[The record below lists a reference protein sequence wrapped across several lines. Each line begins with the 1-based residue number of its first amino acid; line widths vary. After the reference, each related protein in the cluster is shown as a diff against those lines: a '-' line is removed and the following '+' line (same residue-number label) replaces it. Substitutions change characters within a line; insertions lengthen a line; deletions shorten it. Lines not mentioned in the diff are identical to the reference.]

1 MSKDLRRD
9 LAAGLTAAL
18 ATLAPA
24 GAARASIAHAAAAP
38 PHAPVAHLI
47 SHSREAVPF
56 IADDYAAALA
66 AARAKHVPI
75 FVEAWAP
82 W

>member
-1 MSKDLRRD
+1 MSRTGFRMSL
-9 LAAGLTAAL
+9 
-18 ATLAPA
+18 
-24 GAARASIAHAAAAP
+24 GAIAVAVTICAAAP
-38 PHAPVAHLI
+38 SNAAPKSAAPSGAHLI

-56 IADDYAAALA
+56 VADDYAHALA
-66 AARAKHVPI
+66 VARAKHVPI

>member
-9 LAAGLTAAL
+9 LAAGLAAAL

-24 GAARASIAHAAAAP
+24 GAARAATARAAAP
-38 PHAPVAHLI
+38 ASHAPVAHLI

-56 IADDYAAALA
+56 VADDYAGALA
-66 AARAKHVPI
+66 AARAKKVPI

>member
-1 MSKDLRRD
+1 MSRTKFTLSVAA
-9 LAAGLTAAL
+9 LVAAGGLSAGVAAAGAPAHAGTAA
-18 ATLAPA
+18 
-24 GAARASIAHAAAAP
+24 
-38 PHAPVAHLI
+38 AHLI

-56 IADDYAAALA
+56 IADDYAGALA
-66 AARAKHVPI
+66 AARARHVPI

>member
-18 ATLAPA
+18 ATLAST
-24 GAARASIAHAAAAP
+24 GAARAATAPATAPTAHAA
-38 PHAPVAHLI
+38 VAHLI
-47 SHSREAVPF
+47 SHSHEAVPF
-56 IADDYAAALA
+56 VADDYAGALA
-66 AARAKHVPI
+66 AARAKRVPI